1 MATADTR
8 ERLMTAA
15 LETVRELGTGA
26 VSART
31 IAGRAGVNQAL
42 VFYHFGSIDNLLAE
56 ACRACTATRLASYR
70 DMLATVGSL
79 RELLDAGRALHAAE
93 RAEGNVTILAQMLA
107 ASAGN
112 DTLRTATSDALKMWT
127 SELEAVLRRVLRG
140 GPLDGLLDPTALAQL
155 VSATF
160 IGLELF
166 GIVDERGAENAI
178 TELDRLGLLAETL
191 ENLGP
196 VARRAARA
204 KLGRATR
211 L

>member
-8 ERLMTAA
+8 TRLMTAA
-15 LETVRELGTGA
+15 LETVRDLGIGA

-42 VFYHFGSIDNLLAE
+42 VFYHFGSVDNLLAE
-56 ACRACTATRLASYR
+56 ACRAGTAERLASYR
-70 DMLATVGSL
+70 DMLTAVGSL
-79 RELLDAGRALHAAE
+79 RELLAVGRALHAAE
-93 RAEGNVTILAQMLA
+93 RAGGNVTLLAQLLA

-112 DTLRTATSDALKMWT
+112 DTLRTATADALRMWT
-127 SELEAVLRRVLRG
+127 SELEAVLRRVLRA
-140 GPLDGLLDPTALAQL
+140 GPLDGLLDPPALAQL
-155 VSATF
+155 VSAAF

-166 GIVDERGAENAI
+166 GTVNERGAETAI
-178 TELDRLGLLAETL
+178 TELDRLGLLAEAI

-211 L
+211 E